1 MSYAA
6 DDQEA
11 ILGRLLMDIVHGDL
25 TDETIGLVDQLD
37 PDDLALPMIHLVR
50 YVQGMNMS
58 PRLRASINRDLLDEL
73 RIITIEQSE
82 DLYPPDPNEYL
93 PTWRPDAPI
102 PDRVLPIIKDLLLE
116 ILQGRIS
123 YETLTAIDDLGELE
137 DVPEP
142 YQEMLSLAQSW
153 REDGQ
158 EIADLLIYSLSWTI
172 EELKKLRR

>member
-37 PDDLALPMIHLVR
+37 PDDLALPMLHLVR
-50 YVQGMNMS
+50 FVQGMNMS
-58 PRLRASINRDLLDEL
+58 PHMRTHINRMLLDEL
-73 RIITIEQSE
+73 RIIAIEQQE
-82 DLYPPDPNEYL
+82 DLYPSREQEPPS
-93 PTWRPDAPI
+93 WRPDAPI
-102 PDRVLPIIKDLLLE
+102 PDRALPIIKDLLLE
-116 ILQGRIS
+116 VLQGKIR

-142 YQEMLSLAQSW
+142 FREILSLVQGD
-153 REDGQ
+153 RDGGQ
-158 EIADLLIYSLSWTI
+158 EIADWLIYNLSGII
-172 EELKKLRR
+172 EEIKKLRR

>member
-25 TDETIGLVDQLD
+25 TDETIELVNQLD
-37 PDDLALPMIHLVR
+37 PDNLALPMVHLVR
-50 YVQGMNMS
+50 FVQGMS
-58 PRLRASINRDLLDEL
+58 RWPPLRASINRMLLVEL
-73 RIITIEQSE
+73 RGITIEQQE
-82 DLYPPDPNEYL
+82 DLFPSPEDEPPP
-93 PTWRPDAPI
+93 WRPDAALPQ
-102 PDRVLPIIKDLLLE
+102 RVTPIIKDLLLE
-116 ILQGRIS
+116 TLQGKIR
-123 YETLTAIDDLGELE
+123 YETLNAIDYIGELE

-142 YQEMLSLAQSW
+142 YREILSLVQGS

-158 EIADLLIYSLSWTI
+158 EVADWLIYNLSGMI